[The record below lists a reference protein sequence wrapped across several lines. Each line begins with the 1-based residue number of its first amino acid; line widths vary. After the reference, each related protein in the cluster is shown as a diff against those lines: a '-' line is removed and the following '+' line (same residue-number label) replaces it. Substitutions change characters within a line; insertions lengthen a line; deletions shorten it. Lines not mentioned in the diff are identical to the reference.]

1 MQYAVSLSEDYG
13 PNKVVVRDFKSTP
26 PGRVLCVIARE
37 NQYEAE
43 QIAQHL
49 CDLLNKEQS

>member
-1 MQYAVSLSEDYG
+1 MQYGVSLSEDYG

-26 PGRVLCVIARE
+26 PGRVLCIIARE

-43 QIAQHL
+43 QLAQLL